1 MPENSPLPDA
11 PLPDAEWRA
20 DIDALTFLPPGH
32 RGRCAVHRLAFR
44 TLLGHLPTPADC
56 LAHFARHRA
65 AFHKAATRK
74 IAARDLPTDSS
85 LHLNSRD
92 IERAMP

>member
-1 MPENSPLPDA
+1 M
-11 PLPDAEWRA
+11 
-20 DIDALTFLPPGH
+20 TFIPPGH
-32 RGRCAVHRLAFR
+32 RGHCAVHRLAFR
-44 TLLGHLPTPADC
+44 TLLGHTPTPADC

-74 IAARDLPTDSS
+74 IAARNLPPDSS

-92 IERAMP
+92 IERAMS